1 MAIVQV
7 KEAILRIF
15 LGSLC
20 ALLLILVSSV
30 HAGDS
35 EVWELIE
42 RCDAEPYTKT
52 GAQLNVFRQLLAKS
66 IDMNDELERQSAE
79 LVAMRTSLEAVQS
92 ALQSQEEESALSE
105 SELLLYGV
113 MLLAGIWGSVLYISF
128 VQKGFKI

>member
-1 MAIVQV
+1 M
-7 KEAILRIF
+7 KIF
-15 LGSLC
+15 LGSLS
-20 ALLLILVSSV
+20 ALLLFLGSSV
-30 HAGDS
+30 HADDS
-35 EVWELIE
+35 EVWDLIE

-52 GAQLNVFRQLLAKS
+52 GAQLDVFRQLLAKS
-66 IDMNDELERQSAE
+66 IDMDDELERQSAE

-128 VQKGFKI
+128 VQKGFKV

>member
-1 MAIVQV
+1 MIQV

-66 IDMNDELERQSAE
+66 IDMNDEL
-79 LVAMRTSLEAVQS
+79 AVQS
-92 ALQSQEEESALSE
+92 ADLSSMRSSMESIQAYLQRQEEESSLSE

-128 VQKGFKI
+128 VQKGFKV